1 MSIQNPPTDSLSPFN
16 VAKFTQY
23 PTLTISYLDSLFL
36 SKRNTTT
43 SSAPLTTFTG
53 LVTFDNIVT
62 FNQLLETTNSAI
74 FGGDVKIGGTNLTI
88 NSTSTTFNDIIKT
101 RNIIPLFSNVY
112 SLGSPTELYN
122 NLYLFNSIVY
132 RGLSYRPNGIV
143 ATMTA
148 TGFFGVSGAPV
159 ANVPFDIF
167 PLLGSLTFPLDSLSV
182 GDTIHIKY
190 TGVMTYTVA
199 TSNVVF
205 NITRN
210 GVVIIRFNFKTPI
223 SAPTTNVQ
231 FTGDVYIFIKT
242 NTQSLGSIN
251 INANSF
257 TGTPP
262 NLLYDSGY
270 TSNASTSTPFGF
282 GLLSAKTL
290 GMTYTNTFTDPS
302 FSTTLTNFTMD
313 VY

>member
-1 MSIQNPPTDSLSPFN
+1 MSIQNPPSDSLSPFN

-36 SKRNTTT
+36 SKRNTTD
-43 SSAPLTTFTG
+43 SSSPLTTFNG
-53 LVTFDNIVT
+53 LVRFNNITAIVGPMETKDTATLYGEVT
-62 FNQLLETTNSAI
+62 INGDLISNSA
-74 FGGDVKIGGTNLTI
+74 N
-88 NSTSTTFNDIIKT
+88 TTFNNTITTKD
-101 RNIIPLFSNVY
+101 IIPLFSNVY
-112 SLGSPTELYN
+112 SLGSVTESYN

-132 RGLSYRPNGIV
+132 RGLSYRPNGRV

-148 TGFFGVSGAPV
+148 TGFFGISGAPV

-231 FTGDVYIFIKT
+231 FTGDAYIFIKT

-251 INANSF
+251 IIANSF

-290 GMTYTNTFTDPS
+290 GMTYTNTFADPS
-302 FSTTLTNFTMD
+302 FSVTLTNFTMD